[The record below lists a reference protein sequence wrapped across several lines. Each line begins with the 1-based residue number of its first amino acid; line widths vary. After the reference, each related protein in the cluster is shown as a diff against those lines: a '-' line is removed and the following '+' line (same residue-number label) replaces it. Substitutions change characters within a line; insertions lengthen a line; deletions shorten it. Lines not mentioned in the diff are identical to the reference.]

1 MRTHGIHD
9 PLLALLLA
17 APLTA
22 SAVTDIWDGGGFNDL
37 IITSAN
43 WVDNT
48 APLSDIDDT
57 DLIFSGVIRLTPI
70 FSAPFSAHSVTFSN
84 TAGAFAIQGVQLNVG
99 NGGIVNADTQTMTF
113 VNPVSFST
121 ANFFPAINAFAGD
134 LHFANTVTLPP
145 NTLDIFGV
153 HDTSFENFSG
163 TSGFD
168 KYDSGTMTWT
178 PSVPAAFD
186 VRVLGGTLAMGADG
200 STDVFNSTASIDVLL
215 TSTFNIN
222 ENLTLN
228 GAELTRDFNAT
239 INLAA
244 GKTLTVQNGGDVSI
258 SGNYPI
264 STASTTV
271 VTGAGST
278 FSCTSQLLLSGG
290 STMNILAGADLFI
303 GSAQVSIGDA
313 GGNGTMTVD
322 GSGSSLL
329 ANPLRVG
336 FAGGAGILTFSN
348 GSTGTINGMYIDD
361 SMSPGTNGIVNI
373 QSGATVTTSALEI
386 APNAA
391 ANHGAVT
398 ITGAGSE
405 LTVSGST
412 VIGAAS
418 ASNGELNVEDGG
430 AFTSGDAPT
439 TVNATGTIAIAGGTY
454 LSLGDLAIDGG
465 ELTRDASG
473 QLLFDM
479 GKTLTV
485 QAGGDVNITG
495 AFSSNFLSN
504 FLVTGS
510 GSTLSVNGNFTMM
523 NSSELIA
530 EAGGSVSV
538 TGGQTN
544 IGSGPSSGM
553 VSVTGAGSSF
563 TGGTLVIVGGFN
575 TGMTFTNG
583 STGTFSVITI
593 DATPNPG
600 FSGMLS
606 IQSGST
612 VSAIG
617 LSIAPLAAANTGT
630 VTVDGFGSTLT
641 VTGGAPITIGAASA
655 NTGTLQ
661 VQNGGVYHSGTG
673 LTTVNATGEIA
684 ITGGTYHS
692 NGSLTLNG
700 GELTRDATGVFNLAA
715 GQTFTVQAGGD
726 ALFLGNLSIS
736 TASNIVLIG
745 PGTTTLTTTGILSLN
760 GGSNV
765 TVSTGADLSS
775 GTAQVNIGTA
785 SNGTVTVNGIG
796 SSFSGGPLAI
806 AQGGNTGGLTF
817 SNNATGSFT
826 NIFVDPSAVAETSGM
841 LNIQSGA
848 NVTGSSL
855 TISPSAAPNTGTVT
869 INGTGSLLTIS
880 GSSAIGAASTNS
892 GTLNVQSSGTFNG
905 GTTTLNP
912 TGTININ
919 GGTVNLNGPLVRNGG
934 TLNFV
939 TGALN
944 IVDDFTVGAGGL
956 LGTNVTLDTTRQFTT
971 TGAATIDAPA
981 TLTFHGG
988 TFSSGALT
996 NNGQLDFSNSN
1007 TNLHGDVMINPGS
1020 HVSISG
1026 AGSTTTFF
1034 DDVIHNGAEILVG
1047 AGASAVFANNQSGT
1061 GPFTGL
1067 GTVTFN
1073 GVHRPGTSQALVT
1086 FGGNVI
1092 YGSSATIELELGGTV
1107 RGTDYDA
1114 LDVNGH
1120 LTLDGRINVVLV
1132 DGFEP
1137 QAGTVFNLFDWGAV
1151 SGAFDLINLP
1161 KINSGLGWDTSQLF
1175 TNGTLS
1181 VVVPEPTCATLLIVA
1196 AGGLLTRLRL
1206 RRQPH

>member
-228 GAELTRDFNAT
+228 GAELARDFNAT

-454 LSLGDLAIDGG
+454 LSLGDLAVDGG

-523 NSSELIA
+523 NS
-530 EAGGSVSV
+530 
-538 TGGQTN
+538 
-544 IGSGPSSGM
+544 
-553 VSVTGAGSSF
+553 
-563 TGGTLVIVGGFN
+563 
-575 TGMTFTNG
+575 
-583 STGTFSVITI
+583 
-593 DATPNPG
+593 
-600 FSGMLS
+600 
-606 IQSGST
+606 
-612 VSAIG
+612 
-617 LSIAPLAAANTGT
+617 
-630 VTVDGFGSTLT
+630 
-641 VTGGAPITIGAASA
+641 
-655 NTGTLQ
+655 
-661 VQNGGVYHSGTG
+661 SGTG

-892 GTLNVQSSGTFNG
+892 GTLNVQSGGTFNG
-905 GTTTLNP
+905 STTTLNP

-971 TGAATIDAPA
+971 TGSATIDAPA

-996 NNGQLDFSNSN
+996 NNGQLDFSNGN

-1151 SGAFDLINLP
+1151 SGAFDLIDLP